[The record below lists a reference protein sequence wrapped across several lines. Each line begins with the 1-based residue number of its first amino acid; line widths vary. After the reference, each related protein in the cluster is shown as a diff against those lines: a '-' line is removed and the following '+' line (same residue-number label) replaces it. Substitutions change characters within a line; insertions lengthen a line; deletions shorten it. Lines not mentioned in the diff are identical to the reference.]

1 MPSILQQPQHA
12 MPESRHHGG
21 DCLETVIK
29 IWVFLWPLDD
39 QLFPGM
45 NDRRWVGGLA
55 SQKALAGAESETAWL
70 GTHVR

>member
-1 MPSILQQPQHA
+1 M
-12 MPESRHHGG
+12 
-21 DCLETVIK
+21 IK

-55 SQKALAGAESETAWL
+55 SQKALAGAESGTAWL